1 MLVQFQS
8 SETAEILMYA
18 EVAGGLLRALGKETT
33 ARGVFT
39 PAEMLPA
46 VARLRE
52 AVANAEAASEAPPAD
67 EDLTWEEQTRR
78 EKEKPVALRRRAWPL
93 IDMLER
99 TAKSGPEAW
108 VTWEA
113 SGPF

>member
-1 MLVQFQS
+1 MLVQFMS
-8 SETAEILMYA
+8 SETAEVLMYA
-18 EVAGGLLRALGKETT
+18 EVAGGLLRAVGKETT

-39 PAEMLPA
+39 PEEMLPA

-52 AVANAEAASEAPPAD
+52 AVANAEAANEAAPAD
-67 EDLTWEEQTRR
+67 EDMSWEEQNRR

-99 TAKSGPEAW
+99 TAATGAEAW